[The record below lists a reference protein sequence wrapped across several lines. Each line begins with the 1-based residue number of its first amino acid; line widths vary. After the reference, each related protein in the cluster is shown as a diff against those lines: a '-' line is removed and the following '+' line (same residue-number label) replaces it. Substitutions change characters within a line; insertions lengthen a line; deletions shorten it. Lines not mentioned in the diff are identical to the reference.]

1 MARRKSIV
9 AAVIGLMVLLSFLDT
24 AYAFDKLFIV
34 TNQTALD
41 LAKDF
46 TTTLNNE
53 SIPLAISMD
62 QFDKIKNEKYIV
74 VLGGAKGP
82 GGVDA
87 FIKQV
92 LTAEEQKA
100 AGQPDGKMFIKENV
114 FSQGQ
119 RIIVF
124 AGPNEAAAANARK
137 NSRKTWWDYL
147 VKWFDLD
154 TSSPMAY

>member
-100 AGQPDGKMFIKENV
+100 AGQPDGKMFVKENV

>member
-9 AAVIGLMVLLSFLDT
+9 VAFMGLMVLLTFLET
-24 AYAFDKLFIV
+24 AFAFDKLFIV

-41 LAKDF
+41 MAKDF
-46 TTTLNNE
+46 ITTLNNE
-53 SIPLAISMD
+53 SITMAITMD
-62 QFDKIKNEKYIV
+62 QFDKIKNEKYII
-74 VLGGAKGP
+74 VLGGSKGAS
-82 GGVDA
+82 GVDA

-100 AGQPDGKMFIKENV
+100 ANQPDGKMFVKENV

-124 AGPNEAAAANARK
+124 MGPDEAAAANARK
-137 NSRKTWWDYL
+137 NGRKTWWDYL